1 LILNNLFFEKIAEL
15 IILTKMTDP
24 RKRILLIDDS
34 SVNNLLLQNILE
46 EENFEVSVAFSG
58 KEGLAIMKKVK
69 PDLVFLDIMMPGMG
83 GIEVLEEIL
92 SSETLKSIPVIM
104 LTAKTDPADEKKARE
119 TGAVDYINKP
129 VNIEKLVLKVKE
141 ILAG

>member
-1 LILNNLFFEKIAEL
+1 
-15 IILTKMTDP
+15 MTNT

-46 EENFEVSVAFSG
+46 EENFDVVAAFSG
-58 KEGLAIMKKVK
+58 KEGLTLMEKVI
-69 PDLVFLDIMMPGMG
+69 PDLVLLDIMMPGMD

-92 SSETLKSIPVIM
+92 AKETLRNIPVIM
-104 LTAKTDPADEKKARE
+104 LTAKTDPADEKKSRE
-119 TGAVDYINKP
+119 IGAVDFINKP

-141 ILAG
+141 ILDV